1 MKSVLLQTN
10 IFTPKA
16 CVFTGHRGL
25 EKDFSKRA
33 LKKAIET
40 VIKAGVTTFY
50 NGLACGFDLEA
61 CEAVLKLKKKNP
73 QLRLIGCVPCLEQSA
88 YYALDDQKRYE
99 KICKSLDEKVQVSST
114 YYYNGCMQ
122 KRNRYMCDR
131 ADLMIAYC
139 NRDKGG
145 TASTV
150 KYFQKTYPEKQVIF
164 I

>member
-1 MKSVLLQTN
+1 MKNKELQTSM
-10 IFTPKA
+10 FALTA

-25 EKDFSKRA
+25 EKDFSKRS

-61 CEAVLKLKKKNP
+61 CEMIFTLKKKYP
-73 QLRLIGCVPCLEQSA
+73 QIRLIGCVPCLNQDA
-88 YYALDDQKRYE
+88 YYTLDDKKRYE
-99 KICKSLDEKVQVSST
+99 MICNRLDEKVEVSST

-131 ADLMIAYC
+131 ADVMIAYC
-139 NRDKGG
+139 NKDTGG
-145 TASTV
+145 TAFTV